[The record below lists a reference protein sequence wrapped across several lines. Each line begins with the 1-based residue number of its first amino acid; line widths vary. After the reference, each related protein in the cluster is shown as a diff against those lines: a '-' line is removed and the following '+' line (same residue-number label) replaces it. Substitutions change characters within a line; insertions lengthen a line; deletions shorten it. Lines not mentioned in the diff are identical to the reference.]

1 MKDEI
6 MLEVGKTVAYTLGFI
21 VACIFLGLFFA
32 LPTKWLL
39 NWLVPILFQGA
50 AGFHIT
56 WLQAWGVNIICNIL
70 FKGSNANTSNS
81 L

>member
-6 MLEVGKTVAYTLGFI
+6 MIKVGKTVAYTLGFI

-70 FKGSNANTSNS
+70 FKGSNANKSDS